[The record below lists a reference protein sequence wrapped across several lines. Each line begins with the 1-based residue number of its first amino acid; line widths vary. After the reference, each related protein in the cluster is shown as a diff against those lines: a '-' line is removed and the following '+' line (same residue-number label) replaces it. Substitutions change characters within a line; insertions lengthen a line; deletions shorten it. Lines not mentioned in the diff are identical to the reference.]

1 MQLTDMKITAE
12 YEEYLGD
19 SRESYWEEPLPCWI
33 EYNSET
39 QILRIKF
46 EYEQEENKP
55 NTYVWF
61 EGKVHTQTYP
71 YTVELISN
79 KPDVTNEKIWLEISN
94 EDEIWYFEGLID
106 SSYTEIID
114 GVLVEKVEQRA
125 IYINQVDS

>member
-12 YEEYLGD
+12 YAEYLGD
-19 SRESYWEEPLPCWI
+19 IRESYREEPLPCWI

-39 QILRIKF
+39 QILSIKF
-46 EYEQEENKP
+46 EYEQEKNKP

-71 YTVELISN
+71 YTVELIPN
-79 KPDVTNEKIWLEISN
+79 KPDVTNKKIWLEISN